1 MPELPEVETIARGLG
16 REIEGAIIDSVEI
29 RHVCAV
35 EGEPGDFAGSLEGAR
50 VTGVSRRGKVLL
62 VNFGPELVMAV
73 HLRMTGRLVVEPAG
87 AEPGKHTHLVMDL
100 ADGRRLFY
108 SDTRKFGSC
117 RAGAPARL
125 NEWPFF
131 KTLGPEP
138 LEMSGKEFVELFKGK
153 KARIKA
159 MLLDQKIIAGIGN
172 IYADEALFRAG
183 IRPDARA
190 ADISEK
196 RLKGLHA
203 SLVEV
208 LSEAI
213 AANGSS
219 FSDYV
224 DSGGNA
230 GAFQNYFRVYG
241 RAGEPCRICGNV
253 LSKCKVAGRSTTFC
267 ERCQR

>member
-16 REIEGAIIDSVEI
+16 REITGARIESVEVL
-29 RHVCAV
+29 HPCAV
-35 EGEPGDFAGSLEGAR
+35 EGAPEDFAGRLAGAR
-50 VTGVSRRGKVLL
+50 ISEVSRRGKVLL
-62 VNFGPELVMAV
+62 VRFGPELVMAV
-73 HLRMTGRLVVEPAG
+73 HLRMTGRLVVEPRG
-87 AEPGKHTHLVMDL
+87 AEPGKHTHLVLDL

-108 SDTRKFGSC
+108 SDIRKFGSC
-117 RAGAPARL
+117 RAGAPAGL
-125 NEWPFF
+125 NQWPFF
-131 KTLGPEP
+131 RTLGPEP
-138 LEMSGKEFVELFKGK
+138 LEMSAKEFAGLFRGR

-159 MLLDQKIIAGIGN
+159 MLLDQKTIAGIGN

-183 IRPDARA
+183 VRPDVRA
-190 ADISEK
+190 ADISGK
-196 RLKGLHA
+196 RLERLHS

-208 LSEAI
+208 LNEAI

-241 RAGEPCRICGNV
+241 RAGEPCRICGTA
-253 LSKCKVAGRSTTFC
+253 LSKCRVAGRSTTFC
-267 ERCQR
+267 ERCQQ

>member
-1 MPELPEVETIARGLG
+1 MPELPEVETIARGLA
-16 REIEGAIIDSVEI
+16 RELVGGVIDSVTV
-29 RHVCAV
+29 RHPCAV
-35 EGEPGDFAGSLEGAR
+35 EGDPAGFAAALKGSR

-62 VNFGPELVMAV
+62 VNFGAELVMAV
-73 HLRMTGRLVVEPAG
+73 HLRMTGRLVVEPQG
-87 AEPGKHTHLVMDL
+87 AEPGKHTHLVLDL

-108 SDTRKFGSC
+108 SDIRKFGSC
-117 RAGAPARL
+117 RAGAPAGL
-125 NEWPFF
+125 NQWPFF
-131 KTLGPEP
+131 RTLGPEP
-138 LEMSGKEFVELFKGK
+138 LEISAREFAGLFRGR

-159 MLLDQKIIAGIGN
+159 MLLDQKVIAGIGN

-190 ADISEK
+190 ADISDK
-196 RLKGLHA
+196 RLERLHA

-208 LSEAI
+208 LNEAI

-241 RAGEPCRICGNV
+241 RAGEPCRICGTA